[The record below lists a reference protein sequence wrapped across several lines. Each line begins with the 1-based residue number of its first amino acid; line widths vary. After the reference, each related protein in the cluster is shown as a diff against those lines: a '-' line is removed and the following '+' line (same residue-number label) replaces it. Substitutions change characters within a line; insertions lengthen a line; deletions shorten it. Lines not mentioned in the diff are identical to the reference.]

1 MRQTKQISLTACLL
15 TVGVLLAGCTA
26 DTADS
31 ETEQTET
38 TVAEATAVTETEA
51 ETETTEAPTEATT
64 EAEETYATIGV
75 VSEEGYAIPLTNSM
89 GKDIV
94 EIMLYSLYDTET
106 GDNYLEEEDVFAAD
120 ETRIFYYVPTDEE
133 AEYLSNDEMVLSLT
147 LADDTVYEL
156 HILPLDEIE
165 SAEILVEDT
174 MAYLTYTSTETAEDI
189 STFTAEQAYLE
200 SLTAVEETEATIEAV
215 TEAETIAQTEIA
227 TEVVTEAITEAVT
240 EEVTEAITE
249 EIATEEATEAA
260 TEEVTEVVTEADADD
275 GCIGDGGLFY

>member
-51 ETETTEAPTEATT
+51 ETTEAPTEATT
-64 EAEETYATIGV
+64 EAEETYATIDV

-120 ETRIFYYVPTDEE
+120 ETRIFYYAPTDEE

-156 HILPLDEIE
+156 HILPFDEIE

-227 TEVVTEAITEAVT
+227 TEGFTEAITVVVT
-240 EEVTEAITE
+240 EEVTDAITVL
-249 EIATEEATEAA
+249 IATEEATVAA
-260 TEEVTEVVTEADADD
+260 TEAVTEVVTEADADD